1 MVSPNGKPVT
11 ANFETQSR
19 RRLMLETFSLSDTG
33 CIRPNNE
40 DYCRVLPDIG
50 LFLLADGM
58 GGARGGE
65 TASRL
70 AVDTIADTLQTA
82 PARDASTLLKAV
94 EESNARVLDQANR
107 DVRLE
112 GMGTTIVAALHTGT
126 AEDGTEDVAIAS
138 VGDSRA
144 YLYDDA
150 GLRAVT
156 QDQTWVHEVG
166 KPLGLDEESL
176 RTHPMRHVL
185 TMAIGVGSTLT
196 IKYYMVGLKPGA
208 MLLLSS
214 DGLHGVAKPAQ
225 IEKVLQES
233 GTLEQKCRNL
243 IEAARSAGGPDN
255 ISCVLIRATA

>member
-1 MVSPNGKPVT
+1 
-11 ANFETQSR
+11 
-19 RRLMLETFSLSDTG
+19 MLETFSLSDTG
-33 CIRPNNE
+33 CVRPNNE
-40 DYCRVLPDIG
+40 DYCRVLPEIG

-70 AVDTIADTLQTA
+70 AVDTIADTLTSA
-82 PARDASTLLKAV
+82 PVRDASTLLKAV
-94 EESNARVLDQANR
+94 EESNLRVLDQANR

-112 GMGTTIVAALHTGT
+112 GMGTTVVAALHTGT

-144 YLYDDA
+144 YLLDDA
-150 GLRAVT
+150 GLRAIT

-185 TMAIGVGSTLT
+185 TMAIGVGSSLT
-196 IKYYMVGLKPGA
+196 IKYYMVSLRRGA
-208 MLLLSS
+208 TLLLSS
-214 DGLHGVAKPAQ
+214 DGLHGVAKPDQ
-225 IEKVLQES
+225 IEQVLNENV
-233 GTLEQKCRNL
+233 TLEQKCRRL
-243 IEAARSAGGPDN
+243 VEVARNAGGPDN
-255 ISCVLIRATA
+255 ISCVLIRASL

>member
-1 MVSPNGKPVT
+1 
-11 ANFETQSR
+11 
-19 RRLMLETFSLSDTG
+19 MLETFSLSDTG
-33 CIRPNNE
+33 CVRPNNE
-40 DYCRVLPDIG
+40 DYCRVLPEIG

-70 AVDTIADTLQTA
+70 AVDTIADTLQSA

-94 EESNARVLDQANR
+94 EESNLRVLDQANR

-112 GMGTTIVAALHTGT
+112 GMGTTVVAALHTGT
-126 AEDGTEDVAIAS
+126 ADDGTEDIAIAS

-144 YLYDDA
+144 YLLDET
-150 GLRAVT
+150 GLRAIT

-196 IKYYMVGLKPGA
+196 IKYYMVSLRPGA
-208 MLLLSS
+208 TLLLSS
-214 DGLHGVAKPAQ
+214 DGLHGVAKPDQ
-225 IEKVLQES
+225 IEKILKEPS
-233 GTLEQKCRNL
+233 TLEQKCRHL
-243 IEAARSAGGPDN
+243 VEAARTAGGPDN
-255 ISCVLIRATA
+255 ISCVLIRAAVIPAPAV

>member
-1 MVSPNGKPVT
+1 
-11 ANFETQSR
+11 
-19 RRLMLETFSLSDTG
+19 MLETYSLSDTG
-33 CIRPNNE
+33 CVRPNNE
-40 DYCRVLPDIG
+40 DYCRVLPEIG

-70 AVDTIADTLQTA
+70 AVETIADILQA
-82 PARDASTLLKAV
+82 SNVRDASTLLKAV
-94 EESNARVLDQANR
+94 EESNSRVLDQANR

-144 YLYDDA
+144 YLLDEV
-150 GLRAVT
+150 GLRPIT

-196 IKYYMVGLKPGA
+196 IKYYMVSLRSGA
-208 MLLLSS
+208 TMLLSS
-214 DGLHGVAKPAQ
+214 DGLHGVAKPDQ
-225 IEKVLQES
+225 IEQILKDS
-233 GTLEQKCRNL
+233 GSLEQKCRRL
-243 IEAARSAGGPDN
+243 VDAARSAGGPDN
-255 ISCVLIRATA
+255 ISCVLIRAM

>member
-1 MVSPNGKPVT
+1 
-11 ANFETQSR
+11 
-19 RRLMLETFSLSDTG
+19 MLETFSLSDTG
-33 CIRPNNE
+33 CVRPNNE
-40 DYCRVLPDIG
+40 DYCRVIPEIG

-70 AVDTIADTLQTA
+70 AVDTIADTLQAA
-82 PARDASTLLKAV
+82 PVRDASTLLKAV
-94 EESNARVLDQANR
+94 EESNLRVLDQANR

-112 GMGTTIVAALHTGT
+112 GMGTTVVAALHTGT

-144 YLYDDA
+144 YLQDDT
-150 GLRAVT
+150 GLRAIT

-185 TMAIGVGSTLT
+185 TMAIGVGSSLT
-196 IKYYMVGLKPGA
+196 IKYYMVSLRPGA
-208 MLLLSS
+208 TLLLSS
-214 DGLHGVAKPAQ
+214 DGLHGVAKSDQ
-225 IEKVLQES
+225 IEQVLKDGAS
-233 GTLEQKCRNL
+233 LEQKCRRL

-255 ISCVLIRATA
+255 ISCVLIRASL

>member
-1 MVSPNGKPVT
+1 
-11 ANFETQSR
+11 
-19 RRLMLETFSLSDTG
+19 MLESYALSDTG

-40 DYCRVLPDIG
+40 DYLRILPEIG

-70 AVDTIADTLQTA
+70 AVETIAETMLAAKT
-82 PARDASTLLKAV
+82 RDASTLLKAV
-94 EESNARVLDQANR
+94 EEANFRVLDQANH
-107 DVRLE
+107 DARLQ
-112 GMGTTIVAALHTGT
+112 GMGTTVVAALHTGT
-126 AEDGTEDVAIAS
+126 AEDGREEVAIAS

-144 YLYDDA
+144 YLLDA
-150 GLRAVT
+150 TGLRAIT

-196 IKYYMVGLKPGA
+196 IKYYMVGMEPGA
-208 MLLLSS
+208 LLLLSS
-214 DGLHGVAKPAQ
+214 DGLHGVIDSSV
-225 IEKVLQES
+225 IEKVLK
-233 GTLEQKCRNL
+233 EQGPDLAAKCRLL
-243 IEAARSAGGPDN
+243 IEAAKSAGGPDN
-255 ISCVLIRATA
+255 VSVVLIRAAS

>member
-1 MVSPNGKPVT
+1 
-11 ANFETQSR
+11 
-19 RRLMLETFSLSDTG
+19 MLETFALSDTG

-40 DYCRVLPDIG
+40 DYCRILPEIG

-70 AVDTIADTLQTA
+70 AVDTIADALKAA
-82 PARDASTLLKAV
+82 PVRDASTLLKAV
-94 EESNARVLDQANR
+94 EEANFRVLDQANR

-112 GMGTTIVAALHTGT
+112 GMGTTIVAALHTGAADDG
-126 AEDGTEDVAIAS
+126 AEEVAIAS

-144 YLYDDA
+144 YLLDDA
-150 GLRAVT
+150 GLRAIT

-185 TMAIGVGSTLT
+185 TMAIGVGSSLT
-196 IKYYMVGLKPGA
+196 IKYYMVSLRPGST
-208 MLLLSS
+208 LLLSS
-214 DGLHGVAKPAQ
+214 DGLHGVAKEDQ
-225 IEKVLQES
+225 IERALKEAA
-233 GTLEQKCRNL
+233 TLEQKCRLL
-243 IEAARSAGGPDN
+243 IEAARAAGGPDN
-255 ISCVLIRATA
+255 ISCVLIRAA

>member
-1 MVSPNGKPVT
+1 
-11 ANFETQSR
+11 
-19 RRLMLETFSLSDTG
+19 MLETFSLSDTG
-33 CIRPNNE
+33 CVRPNNE
-40 DYCRVLPDIG
+40 DYTRVLPEIG

-70 AVDTIADTLQTA
+70 AVDTIAETMQTA
-82 PARDASTLLKAV
+82 PVRDASTLLKAV
-94 EESNARVLDQANR
+94 EESNSRVLDQANR

-126 AEDGTEDVAIAS
+126 GDDGTEDVAIAS

-144 YLYDDA
+144 YLCDDT
-150 GLRAVT
+150 GLRAIT

-185 TMAIGVGSTLT
+185 TMAIGAPNPLT
-196 IKYYMVGLKPGA
+196 INYYSVALEPGA
-208 MLLLSS
+208 LFLMCS
-214 DGLHGVAKPAQ
+214 DGLHGVVEQ
-225 IEKVLQES
+225 SEMEKILRN
-233 GTLEQKCRNL
+233 GAAPGPLDICCRKL
-243 IEAARSAGGPDN
+243 IDAARAAGGPDN
-255 ISCVLIRATA
+255 ITAVLLRSS

>member
-1 MVSPNGKPVT
+1 
-11 ANFETQSR
+11 
-19 RRLMLETFSLSDTG
+19 MLETYSLSDTG

-40 DYCRVLPDIG
+40 DYVRVLPEIG

-65 TASRL
+65 TASRM
-70 AVDTIADTLQTA
+70 AVDTIADMLQSA

-94 EESNARVLDQANR
+94 EESNLRVLDQANR
-107 DVRLE
+107 DARLE

-126 AEDGTEDVAIAS
+126 AEDGVEDVAIAS

-144 YLYDDA
+144 YLHDDS
-150 GLRAVT
+150 GLRAIT

-185 TMAIGVGSTLT
+185 TMAIGVGSALT
-196 IKYYMVGLKPGA
+196 IKYYMVTLRSGA
-208 MLLLSS
+208 TLLLSS
-214 DGLHGVAKPAQ
+214 DGLHGVIKPDQ
-225 IEKVLQES
+225 IEQILKDNAAP
-233 GTLEQKCRNL
+233 LEQKCRRL
-243 IEAARSAGGPDN
+243 VEAARSAGGPDN
-255 ISCVLIRATA
+255 ISCVLIRAS

>member
-1 MVSPNGKPVT
+1 
-11 ANFETQSR
+11 
-19 RRLMLETFSLSDTG
+19 MLESFSMSDTG

-40 DYCRVLPDIG
+40 DYCRVIPEIG

-82 PARDASTLLKAV
+82 PVRDASTLLKAV
-94 EESNARVLDQANR
+94 EESNFRVLDQANK

-112 GMGTTIVAALHTGT
+112 GMGTTVVAALHTGT
-126 AEDGTEDVAIAS
+126 AEDGNEDVAIAS

-144 YLYDDA
+144 YLLDDS

-176 RTHPMRHVL
+176 KTHPMRHVL

-196 IKYYMVGLKPGA
+196 IKYYMVSLRPGA
-208 MLLLSS
+208 ILLLSS
-214 DGLHGVAKPAQ
+214 DGLHGVVQGDQ
-225 IEKVLQES
+225 IEKVLNDPAS
-233 GTLEQKCRNL
+233 LEQKCRRL
-243 IEAARSAGGPDN
+243 IEAARNAGGPDN
-255 ISCVLIRATA
+255 ISCVLIRATAG

>member
-1 MVSPNGKPVT
+1 MNKTDEYTSLP
-11 ANFETQSR
+11 R
-19 RRLMLETFSLSDTG
+19 RQLMLETFSMSDTG
-33 CIRPNNE
+33 CVRPNNE
-40 DYCRVLPDIG
+40 DYCRVIPEIG

-70 AVDTIADTLQTA
+70 AVDTIADTLQGA
-82 PARDASTLLKAV
+82 PLRDASTLLKAV
-94 EESNARVLDQANR
+94 EESNVRVLDQANR

-112 GMGTTIVAALHTGT
+112 GMGTTVVAALHTGT
-126 AEDGTEDVAIAS
+126 AEDGTEDIAIAS

-144 YLYDDA
+144 YLLDDA
-150 GLRAVT
+150 GLRPIT

-196 IKYYMVGLKPGA
+196 IKYYMVSLKPGA
-208 MLLLSS
+208 TLLLSS
-214 DGLHGVAKPAQ
+214 DGLHGVVKPDQ
-225 IEKVLQES
+225 IEKALS
-233 GTLEQKCRNL
+233 GNGSLEQKCRHL
-243 IEAARSAGGPDN
+243 IEAARNAGGPDN
-255 ISCVLIRATA
+255 ISCVLIRAVA

>member
-1 MVSPNGKPVT
+1 
-11 ANFETQSR
+11 
-19 RRLMLETFSLSDTG
+19 MLETYSMSDTG

-40 DYCRVLPDIG
+40 DYCRVLPEIG

-70 AVDTIADTLQTA
+70 AVDTIADTLQAA
-82 PARDASTLLKAV
+82 PSRDASTLLKAV
-94 EESNARVLDQANR
+94 EESNLRVLDQANR

-126 AEDGTEDVAIAS
+126 ADDGTEDVAIAS

-144 YLYDDA
+144 YLHDDA
-150 GLRAVT
+150 GLRAIT

-185 TMAIGVGSTLT
+185 TMAIGVGSALT
-196 IKYYMVGLKPGA
+196 IKYYMVTLKSGGT
-208 MLLLSS
+208 LLLSS
-214 DGLHGVAKPAQ
+214 DGLHGVIKPAQ
-225 IEKVLQES
+225 IELILKDKS
-233 GTLEQKCRNL
+233 AALEQKCRNL
-243 IEAARSAGGPDN
+243 IEAARAAGGPDN
-255 ISCVLIRATA
+255 ISCVLIRAS

>member
-1 MVSPNGKPVT
+1 
-11 ANFETQSR
+11 
-19 RRLMLETFSLSDTG
+19 MLDNYSMSDTG
-33 CIRPNNE
+33 CVRPNNE
-40 DYCRVLPDIG
+40 DYCRVMPDIG

-70 AVDTIADTLQTA
+70 AVDTIADTLIAA
-82 PARDASTLLKAV
+82 PVRDASTLLKAV
-94 EESNARVLDQANR
+94 EESNLKVLDQANR

-144 YLYDDA
+144 YLHDDG
-150 GLRAVT
+150 GLRAIT

-185 TMAIGVGSTLT
+185 TMAIGVGSALT
-196 IKYYMVGLKPGA
+196 IKYYMVSLKPGA
-208 MLLLSS
+208 TLLLSS
-214 DGLHGVAKPAQ
+214 DGLHGVIKPNQ
-225 IEKVLQES
+225 IEQILKDKDAP
-233 GTLEQKCRNL
+233 LEQKCRGL
-243 IEAARSAGGPDN
+243 IEAARTAGGPDN
-255 ISCVLIRATA
+255 ISCVLIRAS

>member
-1 MVSPNGKPVT
+1 
-11 ANFETQSR
+11 
-19 RRLMLETFSLSDTG
+19 MLETFSLSDTG
-33 CIRPNNE
+33 CVRPNNE
-40 DYCRVLPDIG
+40 DYTRVIPEIG

-94 EESNARVLDQANR
+94 EESNLRVLDQANR

-112 GMGTTIVAALHTGT
+112 GMGTTVVAALHTGT
-126 AEDGTEDVAIAS
+126 ADDGTEDVAIAS

-144 YLYDDA
+144 YLLDEA
-150 GLRAVT
+150 GLRAIT

-196 IKYYMVGLKPGA
+196 IKYYMVSLKPGA
-208 MLLLSS
+208 TLLLSS
-214 DGLHGVAKPAQ
+214 DGLHGVVKPDQ
-225 IEKVLQES
+225 IEQALKDDGS
-233 GTLEQKCRNL
+233 LEQQCRRL
-243 IEAARSAGGPDN
+243 VEAARTAGGPDN
-255 ISCVLIRATA
+255 ISCVLIRASL

>member
-1 MVSPNGKPVT
+1 
-11 ANFETQSR
+11 
-19 RRLMLETFSLSDTG
+19 MLETFALSDTG
-33 CIRPNNE
+33 CVRPNNE
-40 DYCRVLPDIG
+40 DYCRVLPEIG

-65 TASRL
+65 TASKL
-70 AVDTIADTLQTA
+70 AVETIADTLQTA
-82 PARDASTLLKAV
+82 PSRDASTLLKAV
-94 EESNARVLDQANR
+94 EESNLRVLDQANR

-126 AEDGTEDVAIAS
+126 AEDGTEDLAIAS

-144 YLYDDA
+144 YLHDDS
-150 GLRAVT
+150 GLRAIT

-196 IKYYMVGLKPGA
+196 IKYYMVGLRPGA
-208 MLLLSS
+208 TLLLSS
-214 DGLHGVAKPAQ
+214 DGLHGVAKSDQ
-225 IEKVLQES
+225 IEGILKDS
-233 GTLEQKCRNL
+233 GSLEHMCHRL
-243 IEAARSAGGPDN
+243 VDAARGAGGPDN
-255 ISCVLIRATA
+255 ISCVLVRATNE

>member
-1 MVSPNGKPVT
+1 M
-11 ANFETQSR
+11 
-19 RRLMLETFSLSDTG
+19 SDTG
-33 CIRPNNE
+33 CVRPNNE
-40 DYCRVLPDIG
+40 DYTRVVPEIG

-70 AVDTIADTLQTA
+70 AVETIANLLWAA
-82 PARDASTLLKAV
+82 PRRDASTLLKAV
-94 EESNARVLDQANR
+94 EESNVRVLEQANA

-126 AEDGTEDVAIAS
+126 AEDGAEDVAIAS

-144 YLYDDA
+144 YLHDDT

-185 TMAIGVGSTLT
+185 TMAIGVGSALT
-196 IKYYMVGLKPGA
+196 IKYYMVAMRSGA
-208 MLLLSS
+208 TLLLSS
-214 DGLHGVAKPAQ
+214 DGLHGVIRPEQ
-225 IEKVLQES
+225 IEQILGEQAA
-233 GTLEQKCRNL
+233 TLEQKGRHL
-243 IEAARSAGGPDN
+243 IDAARAAGGPDN
-255 ISCVLIRATA
+255 ISCVLIRAA

>member
-1 MVSPNGKPVT
+1 
-11 ANFETQSR
+11 
-19 RRLMLETFSLSDTG
+19 MLETFSLSDTG
-33 CIRPNNE
+33 CVRPNNE
-40 DYCRVLPDIG
+40 DYCRVLPEIG

-70 AVDTIADTLQTA
+70 AVDTIADTLQAA
-82 PARDASTLLKAV
+82 PVRDASTLLKAV
-94 EESNARVLDQANR
+94 EESNFKVLDQANR

-112 GMGTTIVAALHTGT
+112 GMGTTVVAALHTGT
-126 AEDGTEDVAIAS
+126 AEDGTEDIAIAS

-144 YLYDDA
+144 YLLDDS

-196 IKYYMVGLKPGA
+196 IKYYMVSLRPGA
-208 MLLLSS
+208 TLLLSS
-214 DGLHGVAKPAQ
+214 DGLHGVVKPDQ
-225 IEKVLQES
+225 IELVLKES
-233 GTLEQKCRNL
+233 VTLEQKCRHL
-243 IEAARSAGGPDN
+243 IEAARTAGGPDN
-255 ISCVLIRATA
+255 ISCVLIRASAG

>member
-1 MVSPNGKPVT
+1 
-11 ANFETQSR
+11 
-19 RRLMLETFSLSDTG
+19 MLETFSLSDTG
-33 CIRPNNE
+33 CVRPNNE
-40 DYCRVLPDIG
+40 DYTRVLPEIG

-70 AVDTIADTLQTA
+70 AVDTIAETMQTA
-82 PARDASTLLKAV
+82 PVRDASTLLKAV
-94 EESNARVLDQANR
+94 EESNSRVLDQANR

-126 AEDGTEDVAIAS
+126 GEDGTEDVAIAS

-144 YLYDDA
+144 YLCDDT
-150 GLRAVT
+150 GLRAIT

-185 TMAIGVGSTLT
+185 TMAIGVGQTLT
-196 IKYYMVGLKPGA
+196 IKYYMVSLKPGA

-214 DGLHGVAKPAQ
+214 DGLHGVAKAGQ
-225 IEKVLQES
+225 IEQVLS
-233 GTLEQKCRNL
+233 ADGTLAEKCRRL
-243 IEAARSAGGPDN
+243 VDAAREAGGPDN
-255 ISCVLIRATA
+255 ISCVLIRAA